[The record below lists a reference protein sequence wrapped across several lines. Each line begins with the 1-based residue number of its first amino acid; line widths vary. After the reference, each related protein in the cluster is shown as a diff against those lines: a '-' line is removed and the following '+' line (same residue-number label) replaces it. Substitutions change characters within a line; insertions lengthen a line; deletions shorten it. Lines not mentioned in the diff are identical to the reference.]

1 MRQANLRLSC
11 VRLSSGQLSAWCSMK
26 PEDKRLIVR
35 ALDVYVLS
43 LIEEMDSFVSV
54 EEHYKRL
61 ERELDA
67 ATRLRASLKED

>member
-1 MRQANLRLSC
+1 
-11 VRLSSGQLSAWCSMK
+11 MK